1 MFCRQTRRRVSNIEL
16 NNSEIIGTN
25 LWDDPTRSSFTYLLI
40 LLKFIFSYFN
50 NLKFNKIKLIIL
62 KKRSFRLSMTIDPLS

>member
-50 NLKFNKIKLIIL
+50 NFKKTFLSFIDDDQPTIVTYIKCRIA
-62 KKRSFRLSMTIDPLS
+62 